1 MIYPTAFRRLDSISI
16 QLYFYTYNVLGV
28 LSGMF
33 SLVKGISVRREVK
46 EILGGAQR
54 WDRRPVGW
62 PVVFLDTPKNCTK
75 IGLYRTRHVPNWT
88 YRGPIR

>member
-1 MIYPTAFRRLDSISI
+1 VLYPTAFRRLDSISI

-46 EILGGAQR
+46 EILKLR
-54 WDRRPVGW
+54 TTPLRPVGRLTGAGKGR
-62 PVVFLDTPKNCTK
+62 P
-75 IGLYRTRHVPNWT
+75 GLLYSGT
-88 YRGPIR
+88 YGEDSAREDSAYITNN